1 MPGDGDQQ
9 TVNTPAGENPTSTEG
24 LNPNGEQ
31 TGATPETQQPTTQ
44 KWMAQ
49 LPDELKGN
57 ENLSKY
63 SSLGEALKGLL
74 DGSEPKTKEGG
85 EGSQETPPEIDYKF
99 TKSFV
104 EAADADGTLSTKLTE
119 TLKTLGLPQE
129 QAEPIYNA
137 LVDYQNGNIEAFQ
150 TKGKEM
156 CEKALKEEWG
166 DEYDG
171 KFAAMQR
178 AYDKMVPKDSEIDKG
193 LKMTGAHNNPFVA
206 QLLAEIGENISEH
219 TPPNRSSVGKQK
231 QSGGFLSRENEAYPW
246 QL

>member
-1 MPGDGDQQ
+1 MQVNGDQQ
-9 TVNTPAGENPTSTEG
+9 IVDTPADQNPESTPD
-24 LNPNGEQ
+24 LKPNGEQ
-31 TGATPETQQPTTQ
+31 TNATPETKQTTAQ

-57 ENLSKY
+57 ENLAKY

-74 DGSEPKTKEGG
+74 DGSKPNTNEGG
-85 EGSQETPPEIDYKF
+85 KGSQETPPEIDYKF

-104 EAADADGTLSTKLTE
+104 EAADADGTLSKKLTE

-156 CEKALKEEWG
+156 CESALKEIWG
-166 DEYDG
+166 DKYDG
-171 KFAAMQR
+171 KLASMKR
-178 AYDKMVPKDSEIDKG
+178 AYDKLVKEGSDIDKG

-206 QLLAEIGENISEH
+206 QMLAEIGENISEH

-231 QSGGFLSRENEAYPW
+231 QSGGFLSRENETYPW
-246 QL
+246 QM